1 MAGRLTRSRWAAIGA
16 AVAVTLGGGGVFAAS
31 ATESRSASSTVS
43 IIPIRVMDTRSGL
56 GASGSLQAG
65 QTITLPL
72 AGTNGIPADATA
84 VMLNVTVVGGT
95 APSFLTVY
103 PAGASLPNSSSVNW
117 SDGRALANGL
127 TVGVGADGKVAFF
140 NQAGIVHVIVDV
152 QGYVAPAIAVPGL
165 KGDQGVQGPAGV
177 KGDQGIPGVKGD
189 SGVKGDQGL
198 QGLAGAKGDQ
208 GIAGTAGLKGDQGVK
223 GDQGLQGLAGVKGDQ
238 GIAGTAG
245 LKGDQGVKGDQGLT
259 GAKGDPGVKGDAGS
273 TGAQGATGPTGGT
286 PVLSGG
292 VPFIDPLDLSGYV
305 SVGTVRMVAATPS
318 LVNVTIP
325 AAATLKQFYV
335 RLAHTTGS
343 VTATAY
349 VNNVATS
356 LTCTV
361 AAAVATCSDTADSVV
376 VAAGDLVAIRVD
388 NTNAAAITNFSWT
401 AVLAV

>member
-223 GDQGLQGLAGVKGDQ
+223 GDQGIQGLAGVKGDQ
-238 GIAGTAG
+238 GIAGTDG